1 MTALL
6 EPRRRTV
13 KIGYMLT
20 KARINFEDTASPPYL
35 SDALAKAEEH
45 HKVLVEDARARGIVA
60 NEHDFAEGF
69 QILYNALHGQIQWL
83 ANSASTDYAR
93 VKATAWSIGHA
104 HYLWSQVLLRY
115 GYRPITLD
123 DFLEF
128 GDGGGR

>member
-1 MTALL
+1 MTTPL
-6 EPRRRTV
+6 EPKHKTV

-20 KARINFEDTASPPYL
+20 KARQNFDQPDSYL
-35 SDALAKAEEH
+35 VDALIEAELH
-45 HKVLVEDARARGIVA
+45 HKILVQKARARGIIA

-69 QILYNALHGQIQWL
+69 RILYNALHAQIQYR
-83 ANSASTDYAR
+83 ANPGAVDYAR
-93 VKATAWSIGHA
+93 MRAAAWSIGEA
-104 HYLWSQVLLRY
+104 HKAWADVVTSY

>member
-1 MTALL
+1 MTTLL
-6 EPRRRTV
+6 EPRRRSV

-20 KARINFEDTASPPYL
+20 KARLNFTDTSAPPYL
-35 SDALAKAEEH
+35 SDALSMAEEH
-45 HKVLVEDARARGIVA
+45 HKVLVQDARARGIVA

-69 QILYNALHGQIQWL
+69 EILYKALHGQIQWL
-83 ANSASTDYAR
+83 ANQSSRDYAFVR
-93 VKATAWSIGHA
+93 ATAWSIGRA
-104 HYLWSQVLLRY
+104 HYLWAQVLVRY